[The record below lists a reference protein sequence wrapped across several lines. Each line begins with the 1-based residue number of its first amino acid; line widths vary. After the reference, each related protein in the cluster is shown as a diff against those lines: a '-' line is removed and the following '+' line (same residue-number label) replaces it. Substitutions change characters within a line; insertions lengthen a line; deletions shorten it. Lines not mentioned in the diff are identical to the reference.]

1 MPMPHGTMAAVSY
14 NRASFQ
20 TLAVVAAQTG
30 SFDVAVVGTG
40 VVGLAA
46 ALGCAQLGL
55 AVALIGPVPRL
66 RVPTAGAPF
75 DPRIYALASASI
87 DLLERLRAWPHIDR
101 DRIQPVVRMQI
112 EGDAGGSLSFD
123 AYAASVDRLAT
134 IVEESELLRVLW
146 MACGFASTLTH
157 LDDSFEAFDAGPD
170 AARVRLAGG
179 PTVEARLVLGA
190 DGRNS
195 AVRACAGINTVEMPY
210 GQAAVVANFACAQP
224 HRSVAHQWF
233 TEEGVVALLPLPG
246 QHVSLVWSAP
256 QALAAQL
263 LSMSLGELAA
273 RVGGRVQMRLG
284 VLACLGKA
292 HSFELCD
299 VRVERVVGERLVL
312 LGDAAHVVH
321 PLAGQGLNI
330 GLQDA
335 AQLLEV
341 LAAREAWRD
350 PGDLVLLR
358 RHERARAEPV
368 GLMRLTVN
376 SLARLFAAQDPA
388 VRWVRNR
395 GLDWVQAI
403 PPLKN
408 LLIRRA
414 MG

>member
-1 MPMPHGTMAAVSY
+1 MSSRT
-14 NRASFQ
+14 F
-20 TLAVVAAQTG
+20 AVVAAQTG

-55 AVALIGPVPRL
+55 GVALIGPVPRL
-66 RVPTAGAPF
+66 RVPTAEAPF
-75 DPRIYALASASI
+75 DPRIYALAGASI
-87 DLLERLRAWPHIDR
+87 DLLEQVRAWPQIDR
-101 DRIQPVVRMQI
+101 GRIQPVVRMQI
-112 EGDAGGSLSFD
+112 EGDAGGSLTFD
-123 AYAASVDRLAT
+123 AYTAAVDRLAT
-134 IVEESELLRVLW
+134 IVEESELLRILW
-146 MACGFASTLTH
+146 MACGFASTLSH
-157 LDDSFEAFDAGPD
+157 LNGSFEALISGVE

-179 PTVEARLVLGA
+179 RTLEARLVLGA

-195 AVRACAGINTVEMPY
+195 VVRASARINTVQIPY
-210 GQAAVVANFACAQP
+210 RQTAVVANFACAQP
-224 HRSVAHQWF
+224 HRGVAHQWF

-256 QALAAQL
+256 QQLAAEL
-263 LSMSLGELAA
+263 LSLTGSELAA
-273 RVGGRVQMRLG
+273 RVADRVRSRFG
-284 VLACLGKA
+284 VLACLGKV
-292 HSFELCD
+292 HGFELCD
-299 VRVERVVGERLVL
+299 LRVERVVAERLAL

-321 PLAGQGLNI
+321 PLAGQGLNL

-335 AQLLEV
+335 AQLLKV
-341 LAAREAWRD
+341 LAAREDWRD

-388 VRWVRNR
+388 VRWARNR

-408 LLIRRA
+408 LLIRQA